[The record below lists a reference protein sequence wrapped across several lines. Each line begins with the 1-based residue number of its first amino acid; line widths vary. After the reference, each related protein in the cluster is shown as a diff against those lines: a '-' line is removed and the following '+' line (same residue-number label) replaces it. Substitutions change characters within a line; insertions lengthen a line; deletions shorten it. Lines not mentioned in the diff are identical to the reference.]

1 MTYRIPLALALLGTS
16 MPALAAPALSPY
28 WTDHAVIQR
37 GKPIAVEGR
46 ADPGERVSGSLGDES
61 SEAVAGSDG
70 YFTLKFKAHEASRSP
85 LTLTVGNR
93 QVRDLLVGDVWLCS
107 GQSNMAFMVQQGLNA
122 ATEIA
127 SSADDGLRLLRVPDG
142 SAVSPQARFSTPAQW
157 AAAAPD
163 TVRDFSAA
171 CYFMARELR
180 ATLGV
185 PVGVINSSYGG
196 SQIRVW
202 LTPESGKALYGA
214 EQMDMLQSFGSDE
227 LGTVARFAPTWENW
241 YLQHSGGMAPWVKPD
256 SLQWQPVPQ
265 ISVWN
270 EWKGSPLVESPIGTV
285 WLRREVDLT
294 PAQAKGGAKLSLG
307 VIDEIDMTWVNGHP
321 VGNTFGWDVERNYE
335 VPARFLKPGRNEI
348 IVAATN
354 TWSTGGFTSP
364 ADKLSLTPAGGA
376 AVPLADGWRYSKA
389 PMKELPPRSPWDT
402 NAGIGVRH
410 NAMVAPLGHVALKGA
425 AWYQGESDV
434 DLPGYR
440 DRMRELFAGW
450 RKQFSSD
457 MRMLVVQLAN
467 YGPVQLAPTNSG
479 WADLREEQRQSV
491 LADKNAE
498 LVTAIDIGER
508 TDIHPANKQVLGHR
522 LALAAQGIALPEPVN
537 AMRDGE
543 NVRVRF
549 AGVAG
554 KLVAWSAS
562 SPLAFELC
570 GDTQSTCRYA
580 AARVD
585 GASVLLAD
593 DGKPATRVR
602 YAWADSPV
610 VNAYDD
616 KAMPLPGF
624 ELDIASR

>member
-1 MTYRIPLALALLGTS
+1 
-16 MPALAAPALSPY
+16 
-28 WTDHAVIQR
+28 
-37 GKPIAVEGR
+37 
-46 ADPGERVSGSLGDES
+46 
-61 SEAVAGSDG
+61 
-70 YFTLKFKAHEASRSP
+70 
-85 LTLTVGNR
+85 
-93 QVRDLLVGDVWLCS
+93 
-107 GQSNMAFMVQQGLNA
+107 
-122 ATEIA
+122 
-127 SSADDGLRLLRVPDG
+127 
-142 SAVSPQARFSTPAQW
+142 
-157 AAAAPD
+157 
-163 TVRDFSAA
+163 
-171 CYFMARELR
+171 
-180 ATLGV
+180 
-185 PVGVINSSYGG
+185 
-196 SQIRVW
+196 
-202 LTPESGKALYGA
+202 
-214 EQMDMLQSFGSDE
+214 
-227 LGTVARFAPTWENW
+227 
-241 YLQHSGGMAPWVKPD
+241 
-256 SLQWQPVPQ
+256 
-265 ISVWN
+265 
-270 EWKGSPLVESPIGTV
+270 
-285 WLRREVDLT
+285 
-294 PAQAKGGAKLSLG
+294 
-307 VIDEIDMTWVNGHP
+307 
-321 VGNTFGWDVERNYE
+321 
-335 VPARFLKPGRNEI
+335 
-348 IVAATN
+348 
-354 TWSTGGFTSP
+354 
-364 ADKLSLTPAGGA
+364 
-376 AVPLADGWRYSKA
+376 
-389 PMKELPPRSPWDT
+389 
-402 NAGIGVRH
+402 
-410 NAMVAPLGHVALKGA
+410 
-425 AWYQGESDV
+425 
-434 DLPGYR
+434 
-440 DRMRELFAGW
+440 MRELFAGW

>member
-1 MTYRIPLALALLGTS
+1 MTYRFPLALALLSAS

-37 GKPIAVEGR
+37 GKPVVVEGR
-46 ADPGERVSGSLGDES
+46 AEPGERISGMLGDES
-61 SEAVAGSDG
+61 SKAVAGSDG
-70 YFTLKFKAHEASRSP
+70 HFVLQFKPREASGTP
-85 LTLTVGNR
+85 LTLAVGDR
-93 QVRDLLVGDVWLCS
+93 QIHDLLVGDVWLCS
-107 GQSNMAFMVQQGLNA
+107 GQSNMAFMVQQGLNS

-127 SSADDGLRLLRVPDG
+127 SSADDGLRLLHVPDG
-142 SAVSPQARFSTPAQW
+142 SAVSPQARFSMPAQW
-157 AAAAPD
+157 NAAAPD

-180 ATLGV
+180 GTLGV

-202 LTPESGKALYGA
+202 LTPESGTALYGA
-214 EQMDMLQSFGSDE
+214 GQMDMLRSFGTDE

-241 YLQHSGGMAPWVKPD
+241 YRQHSGGTMPWAKPD

-270 EWKGSPLVESPIGTV
+270 DWKGSTLVDSPIGTV
-285 WLRREVDLT
+285 WLRREIELT
-294 PAQAKGGAKLSLG
+294 PAQAKSGARLTLG

-321 VGNTFGWDVERNYE
+321 VGNTFGWDVERNYD
-335 VPARFLKPGRNEI
+335 VPARFLKPGKNEI

-364 ADKLSLTPAGGA
+364 PETLKFTPSGGA
-376 AVPLADGWRYSKA
+376 AIPLAEGWRYGKA
-389 PMKELPPRSPWDT
+389 PMPELPPRSPWDT

-450 RKQFSSD
+450 RKQFSPD

-467 YGPVQLAPTNSG
+467 YGPVQLAPAKSG

-522 LALAAQGIALPEPVN
+522 LALAAQGIALPEPVE
-537 AMRDGE
+537 AVRDGDD
-543 NVRVRF
+543 VRIRF
-549 AGVAG
+549 AGVDG
-554 KLVAWSAS
+554 KLIAWSGNG
-562 SPLAFELC
+562 PLAFELC
-570 GDTQSTCRYA
+570 GDTQPSCRYA
-580 AARVD
+580 MARMD
-585 GASVLLAD
+585 GTSVLLAGD
-593 DGKPATRVR
+593 RKPATRVR

-616 KAMPLPGF
+616 RAMPLPGF
-624 ELDIASR
+624 ELPIGSR